1 MATHS
6 SIVAWK
12 TPMDRGAWVATVHG
26 VTNSRTRLSMR
37 AHISSTLNF
46 FPLVY
51 GNCFGSF
58 YHFPSS
64 GKEER
69 EERGCIYFVLKKR
82 KLSKSREFPGGPEVM
97 TWCFHCQCPGS
108 IPSQVPKI
116 LKAVRYISATPDPP
130 KKEYNSKVT
139 FTNSTLIPLFKIM

>member
-1 MATHS
+1 MH
-6 SIVAWK
+6 
-12 TPMDRGAWVATVHG
+12 
-26 VTNSRTRLSMR
+26 

-46 FPLVY
+46 FLLVY

-58 YHFPSS
+58 YHFPSK

-69 EERGCIYFVLKKR
+69 EERGCIYFLFKKR

-108 IPSQVPKI
+108 NPGQVPKI
-116 LKAVRYISATPDPP
+116 LKVIRCISPQPL
-130 KKEYNSKVT
+130 KK
-139 FTNSTLIPLFKIM
+139 STTLKLHLSIPLLSHCSKLYDLTYLQAGLGVRKPCL